1 MARRGLLALVLL
13 LWALAFA
20 RDRAEDWIAATD
32 LPPLLQAT
40 ATEVRDRNGVLL
52 RAYQVEDGI
61 WRMALGGDQ
70 VDPRFFDMLV
80 AYEDRR
86 FYRHSGVDALAVL
99 RAAGQGLTAGRI
111 VSGASTLTMQVA
123 RLLEDSGTGT
133 WEGKLRQVRL
143 ALALERR
150 LTKAQILQ
158 LYLGRAPYGGNVEGL
173 RAASLVWFGKEPARL
188 TPAQIA
194 LLVAL
199 PQSPEA
205 RRPDRHP
212 QAARAARDRVLDR
225 LVTAGA
231 LDAAS
236 AAAAKGEPVPATRRA
251 LPQLAPHLADRAAAL
266 GPGRHDLTLEAG
278 LQARL
283 EDLAATYMAGRDPG
297 LSLALIVADHQTGEI
312 LASLGSARYAE
323 QGQGF
328 VDMTRAR
335 RSPGST
341 LKPLIYGLAFDRG
354 LAHPET
360 LISDT
365 PAQFGTWAP
374 QNFDGAFRGDIRVA
388 EALQLS
394 LNIPVVRLTEA
405 LGPAHVMAA
414 LQGAGLAPDLAG
426 GRAGLAISLGGIGLT
441 PEEMVTLYAAL
452 AQGGQARPLR
462 WQRHAAPAAATPLM
476 APRAAWM
483 VGHVLAGLPPPPQAG
498 PPGRVAYKT
507 GTSYGHRD
515 AWALGWDGRH
525 VAGVWIGRPDGTP
538 VPGAFGGDL
547 AAPLLFEALGR
558 LHPTPLPPPPPDTL
572 LLANADLPPHLQR
585 FGPRAEAEPLRLTFP
600 PDGARLAA
608 TPQGV
613 PVKLRGGTPPY
624 TLLADGAPLLTGQR
638 SPEFLAPLS
647 GPGFTT
653 LSVIDAEGRSGRVR
667 IDLR

>member
-236 AAAAKGEPVPATRRA
+236 AAAAKGEPVPA
-251 LPQLAPHLADRAAAL
+251 
-266 GPGRHDLTLEAG
+266 
-278 LQARL
+278 
-283 EDLAATYMAGRDPG
+283 
-297 LSLALIVADHQTGEI
+297 
-312 LASLGSARYAE
+312 
-323 QGQGF
+323 
-328 VDMTRAR
+328 
-335 RSPGST
+335 
-341 LKPLIYGLAFDRG
+341 
-354 LAHPET
+354 
-360 LISDT
+360 
-365 PAQFGTWAP
+365 
-374 QNFDGAFRGDIRVA
+374 
-388 EALQLS
+388 
-394 LNIPVVRLTEA
+394 
-405 LGPAHVMAA
+405 
-414 LQGAGLAPDLAG
+414 
-426 GRAGLAISLGGIGLT
+426 
-441 PEEMVTLYAAL
+441 
-452 AQGGQARPLR
+452 
-462 WQRHAAPAAATPLM
+462 
-476 APRAAWM
+476 
-483 VGHVLAGLPPPPQAG
+483 
-498 PPGRVAYKT
+498 
-507 GTSYGHRD
+507 
-515 AWALGWDGRH
+515 
-525 VAGVWIGRPDGTP
+525 
-538 VPGAFGGDL
+538 
-547 AAPLLFEALGR
+547 
-558 LHPTPLPPPPPDTL
+558 
-572 LLANADLPPHLQR
+572 
-585 FGPRAEAEPLRLTFP
+585 
-600 PDGARLAA
+600 
-608 TPQGV
+608 
-613 PVKLRGGTPPY
+613 
-624 TLLADGAPLLTGQR
+624 
-638 SPEFLAPLS
+638 
-647 GPGFTT
+647 
-653 LSVIDAEGRSGRVR
+653 
-667 IDLR
+667 